1 MEREGE
7 GRRVEGDRKEEG
19 IEGRREVEGLS
30 RYSITY
36 LPVQKLQICM
46 TVNCIVSAE

>member
-1 MEREGE
+1 MER
-7 GRRVEGDRKEEG
+7 GRREEG
-19 IEGRREVEGLS
+19 VERRGVEGRREVEGLS